1 MTTAGQLTPLDKEF
15 FEFFKLFGKAYGLKD
30 LTLHI
35 MAILYMEPEEISM
48 DDISK
53 KTGYSLAS
61 ISNTMTLLV
70 NAGQVQQIRKPGS
83 KKAFY
88 FMEKDLIK
96 LNISKIH
103 AAYEGFVI
111 PGDHIL
117 QCILAKYAHVKDEHQ
132 KKKIEIIRNYHK
144 QFVKFG
150 SVLQEW
156 KKDLEG
162 ML

>member
-1 MTTAGQLTPLDKEF
+1 MDTLNPLDKEF
-15 FEFFKLFGKAYGLKD
+15 FEFFKLFGRAYGLKD

-48 DDISK
+48 EDISK

-61 ISNTMTLLV
+61 ISNSMKVLV
-70 NAGQVQQIRKPGS
+70 NGGQVQQIRKPGS
-83 KKAFY
+83 KKVFF

-96 LNISKIH
+96 LNISKIY
-103 AAYEGFVI
+103 AAYENFVK

-117 QCILAKYAHVKDEHQ
+117 QCILAKYTHVKDEHQ

-150 SVLQEW
+150 TVLQKW
-156 KKDLEG
+156 KRDLEA